1 MPETPVWPGLER
13 SLGEGIG
20 YPLQYSWASLVAQLV
35 ENPPAMR
42 ETCVWFLG
50 WEDPLEKGK
59 ERLPT
64 PVFWPGECPRGHN
77 ELDTTEQVS
86 LHFSFLCSLC
96 DAYGNK
102 CRDGGWCLAT
112 RHLLGVGFF
121 FFYALY
127 HVIFLTMWKV
137 GIAQLL
143 IGWYDG
149 GELHPAL
156 NHGCLLEDPQ
166 KKCSIKGRRIS
177 LHCKPGF
184 LIQRPLKNVSKGV
197 WTQWGTPSP
206 QLRLSHL
213 SLSWHAAVSEP
224 TQCPVREGC

>member
-64 PVFWPGECPRGHN
+64 PVFWPGECPRGHK

-121 FFYALY
+121 FLCIISCNLPNNVESG
-127 HVIFLTMWKV
+127 HCS
-137 GIAQLL
+137 
-143 IGWYDG
+143 
-149 GELHPAL
+149 AL
-156 NHGCLLEDPQ
+156 NRMIWWWWAAS
-166 KKCSIKGRRIS
+166 CSQPWLSPRRS
-177 LHCKPGF
+177 PKEVLH
-184 LIQRPLKNVSKGV
+184 QRKAN
-197 WTQWGTPSP
+197 
-206 QLRLSHL
+206 
-213 SLSWHAAVSEP
+213 
-224 TQCPVREGC
+224 